1 MVKALKVKAAALGA
15 MYWVLLA
22 TSGGFALSVLMV
34 RQSAAGEG
42 GQLGNM
48 GPEQAGFQVL

>member
-1 MVKALKVKAAALGA
+1 MVKAPKVKAAALGA